1 LYVGWEQRLPSKH
14 KFDVKNVDFLDSP
27 RRRDFLDP
35 ESILKRVGVK
45 PKMKVADVGCS
56 SGFFTIPMAR
66 IVGDSGRVF
75 AVDVQEEMIAILRRK
90 IQKLNIRN
98 VETVVS
104 EEESIPLPAESLD
117 LALMAN
123 VLHELE
129 SYATVREAYRL
140 LKPGGVLAILEWE
153 KKKTEFGPPS
163 RSDLPLTKQKRL

>member
-1 LYVGWEQRLPSKH
+1 
-14 KFDVKNVDFLDSP
+14 
-27 RRRDFLDP
+27 
-35 ESILKRVGVK
+35 
-45 PKMKVADVGCS
+45 
-56 SGFFTIPMAR
+56 MAR